1 MLCAGFIFIP
11 HRRSAGIDGWTGER
25 EGLWAASRAC
35 AIDADVHDGGKCGVE
50 GTKMKKKKT
59 PRKPQVKADVRY
71 WWSGR
76 LADTE
81 LLPNYRSPPALAAPP
96 AQWQAAR
103 GIMASQMQSWKIPLA
118 AGDRERG
125 CHRQSVVRFISVG
138 GPGRNFSI
146 IHRFPCAGGRL
157 DCWPPSLSVC
167 ARPGMWGTG
176 RGGGE
181 RGRGRCRLF

>member
-1 MLCAGFIFIP
+1 MRGLFLSPIGAVLASTGGQERGRVSGPPAEPAPLMLTCT
-11 HRRSAGIDGWTGER
+11 TGEVWCWGDKN
-25 EGLWAASRAC
+25 E
-35 AIDADVHDGGKCGVE
+35 
-50 GTKMKKKKT
+50 KKNT
-59 PRKPQVKADVRY
+59 RKPQVKADVRY

-81 LLPNYRSPPALAAPP
+81 LLPNYRSPSALAAPP